1 MPKTYDREI
10 TKTPHNIQIFPP
22 FLSTTGILQH
32 DSLHAEIT
40 VRILTYGNS
49 DYQFFGYRILHWS
62 KPTSKIS
69 EVQLKSFFISDFYSK
84 QEIRTMTEVFL
95 NLTEVFLT
103 PTEVFPCFFLSCKA
117 NARVKLA
124 KTGQGPHSSTLVVIY
139 LVRLFVLFYVLCVC
153 VNVYCHRVA
162 TQLQLTN
169 IIQYTFTPSS
179 TLAWCEFNEEFNV
192 RIEKRTLLETS
203 MHEHK
208 ENANWR
214 LKCTHTKKT
223 LTGDFN
229 ARTVTKR

>member
-10 TKTPHNIQIFPP
+10 TKTSHNIQIFPP

-103 PTEVFPCFFLSCKA
+103 PLRFFRA
-117 NARVKLA
+117 F
-124 KTGQGPHSSTLVVIY
+124 SSVE
-139 LVRLFVLFYVLCVC
+139 R
-153 VNVYCHRVA
+153 
-162 TQLQLTN
+162 QM
-169 IIQYTFTPSS
+169 P
-179 TLAWCEFNEEFNV
+179 
-192 RIEKRTLLETS
+192 
-203 MHEHK
+203 
-208 ENANWR
+208 
-214 LKCTHTKKT
+214 
-223 LTGDFN
+223 G
-229 ARTVTKR
+229 